1 MWDNIDQ
8 ELLRDLSALMES
20 SRGNGNVNVEQIA
33 MKMTMVRVMTDKI
46 LNRTAELE
54 REKQR
59 YVDRKNEE
67 INSFLRRIHTDK
79 LENIENVEVRTALK
93 IGDVFQNWSRNY
105 CPVVSN
111 EDYLESR
118 RLLKDNSFEN
128 QINQIE
134 KQLRYYRDI
143 LSKLT
148 KHV

>member
-67 INSFLRRIHTDK
+67 IESFVENSIYSSLSNAMESYSGDIKGKACRLNNSYDAQIK
-79 LENIENVEVRTALK
+79 NVEEQMV
-93 IGDVFQNWSRNY
+93 
-105 CPVVSN
+105 
-111 EDYLESR
+111 
-118 RLLKDNSFEN
+118 
-128 QINQIE
+128 
-134 KQLRYYRDI
+134 YYRDI
-143 LSKLT
+143 LSKLM
-148 KHV
+148 KNV